1 MRARDNPF
9 AVERIEA
16 VRYRPLHTTGADL
29 LLRLGVMNY
38 RAALVGPEGSGKTTL
53 LEDLQRALTKK
64 GRRTRLVFVNDT
76 RPLSGPRRRQLL
88 ADVDPDEV
96 VFFDGAD
103 ALPRSVWLWVK
114 RRLLHEAAGL
124 VITAHQPGLLPTL
137 LDCYTTPQLL
147 RQIVDTLQPRHRPV
161 PPELLDD
168 LYHHHHG
175 NIRDCLR
182 DLYDL
187 FASDRMVGT
196 CGPTARP
203 R

>member
-9 AVERIEA
+9 AVERIA
-16 VRYRPLHTTGADL
+16 TVRYRPFDTTFAEL
-29 LLRLGVMNY
+29 LARLEAMDY

-53 LEDLQRALTKK
+53 LEDLRRALMEK

-76 RPLSGPRRRQLL
+76 CPLIGPRRRELL
-88 ADVDPDEV
+88 LDIDPGEI

-103 ALPRSVWLWVK
+103 ALPRATWLMIK

-124 VITAHQPGLLPTL
+124 VITSHRPGLLPTL
-137 LDCYTTPQLL
+137 LECSTTPLL
-147 RQIVDTLQPRHRPV
+147 LMQIVATLQPEHQPV
-161 PPELLDD
+161 PTDLLED
-168 LYHHHHG
+168 LYAQRQG

-187 FASDRMVGT
+187 FASGRVAQGSQAT
-196 CGPTARP
+196 SCP